1 MLYYIV
7 FIYIVLYCRFCF
19 ICVFTFYFMCE
30 WQKYVPNSRKHG
42 PRIPLFLTRRGF
54 AIPAGIFPQK
64 RHLPFFT
71 PPPEQNAK
79 AHQHGLRRHRLY
91 ECQRSPMSVYDTALL
106 LLRRIFRTTHDKS
119 IATAGAGRIR
129 LFIIARCRPAPQCCS
144 VPVQV
149 EWKYAWKFV
158 PKRSLYVHTRAALMD
173 QLKKGGGL

>member
-54 AIPAGIFPQK
+54 AIPAGIFPQR

-91 ECQRSPMSVYDTALL
+91 ECQRSPCQFMTQHCCCSGVFSAPHMINPLQRLVLVGSVCLL
-106 LLRRIFRTTHDKS
+106 LL
-119 IATAGAGRIR
+119 
-129 LFIIARCRPAPQCCS
+129 
-144 VPVQV
+144 
-149 EWKYAWKFV
+149 
-158 PKRSLYVHTRAALMD
+158 AAVLHRNVALCQSKWNGSTPGNSCQKEVCMFTPE
-173 QLKKGGGL
+173 QH